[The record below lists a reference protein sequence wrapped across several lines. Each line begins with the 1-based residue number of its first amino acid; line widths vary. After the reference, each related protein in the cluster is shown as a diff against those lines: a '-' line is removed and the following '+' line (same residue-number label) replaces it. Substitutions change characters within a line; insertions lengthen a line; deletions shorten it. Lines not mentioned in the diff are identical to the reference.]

1 MISYFYQ
8 FNVRGIPANRS
19 FALSATQA
27 IFLPFD
33 ELKTNII
40 NNAYCL
46 STASEIGLQKQI
58 LIDEN
63 IILRQCL
70 YTIIR

>member
-1 MISYFYQ
+1 MNSYLYLFY
-8 FNVRGIPANRS
+8 VRGIPTNHS

-27 IFLPFD
+27 IFLPSD

-58 LIDEN
+58 LVMKI
-63 IILRQCL
+63 
-70 YTIIR
+70 